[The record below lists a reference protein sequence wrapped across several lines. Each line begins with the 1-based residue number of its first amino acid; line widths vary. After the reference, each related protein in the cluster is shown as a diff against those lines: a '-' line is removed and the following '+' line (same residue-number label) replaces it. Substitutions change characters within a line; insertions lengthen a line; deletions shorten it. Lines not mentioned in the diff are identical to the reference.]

1 MANSIKYKE
10 LSFNI
15 GDMLDIFYKIKEG
28 EKERIQKFTGMLIK
42 FRGVNDAVRMITT
55 RRITRS
61 GIGVERIIPLAS
73 PFISDIKL
81 SKKGHYTKAKAY
93 FVRGLSDQ
101 NLRRKIFKHS
111 KTHSS

>member
-10 LSFNI
+10 LTFNI

-28 EKERIQKFTGMLIK
+28 EKERIQKFSGMLIK
-42 FRGVNDAVRMITT
+42 FRGVNDALRMITA

-73 PFISDIKL
+73 PFISDIKIA
-81 SKKGHYTKAKAY
+81 KKGRYTKAKAY
-93 FVRGLSDQ
+93 FVRGL
-101 NLRRKIFKHS
+101 
-111 KTHSS
+111 